1 MPEIDDLS
9 AASSLT
15 GAEII
20 PLNQAGVTKRTT
32 VDAIAGRAEALL
44 DLGTMADQ
52 DATAVAITGGTIDG
66 VTITGGSV
74 TGITD
79 LAIADGGTGA
89 STAAAALTNLGAA
102 ASATTISGG
111 GLATGGGDLSANRT
125 ITVAAAT
132 GAQTAALTSAT
143 VAVTPDSIG
152 DALAFVDGGSV
163 ASYSPDLATGPNHK
177 VTTSANFTLGAL
189 SNPKE
194 GEGFYIEITLGGTH
208 TISFNSGYKFF
219 GGAPSPTT
227 TSGAIHAVSGVVKV
241 ASPFEASC
249 SFLSARQT

>member
-15 GAEII
+15 GAEAV
-20 PLNQAGVTKRTT
+20 PLNQGGVTKRTT
-32 VDAIAGRAEALL
+32 VDAIAARASTAAGF
-44 DLGTMADQ
+44 GTMANQ
-52 DATAVAITGGTIDG
+52 NAAS
-66 VTITGGSV
+66 VTITGGNV

-79 LAIADGGTGA
+79 LAVADGGTGA
-89 STAAAALTNLGAA
+89 STAANARANLGAA
-102 ASATTISGG
+102 ASATTVTGG
-111 GLATGGGDLSANRT
+111 GLATGGGDLSDNRT
-125 ITVAAAT
+125 ITVTAAT
-132 GAQTAALTSAT
+132 GAQTAALASAT

-163 ASYSPDLATGPNHK
+163 ASYSPDLASGPNHK
-177 VTTSANFTLGAL
+177 ATTSANFTLGAL
-189 SNPKE
+189 SNPRE

-249 SFLSARQT
+249 SFLGSRQT